1 MTERSNVSEISEM
14 TERSAQRAR
23 EYGNMVAAHA
33 HARARGPNSQIP
45 GDLPYNTI
53 YTVET
58 FFTESQKVADHIRS
72 YIYSVYGIRITFYLF
87 EMNTIA
93 FCFCVD

>member
-14 TERSAQRAR
+14 TERSVQRAR

-58 FFTESQKVADHIRS
+58 FFYRKPKSCRSYTIIYIQRVWYTDHILL
-72 YIYSVYGIRITFYLF
+72 V
-87 EMNTIA
+87 
-93 FCFCVD
+93 